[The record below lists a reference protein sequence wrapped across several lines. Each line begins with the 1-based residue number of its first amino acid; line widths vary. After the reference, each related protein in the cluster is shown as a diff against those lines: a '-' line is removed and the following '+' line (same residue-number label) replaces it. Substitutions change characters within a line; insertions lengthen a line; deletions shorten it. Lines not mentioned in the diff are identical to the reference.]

1 MNQEYRKLMR
11 SEPELFRN
19 SGEQGEIRILTDDKE
34 ILQAERELRREIGIV
49 YEDEYIR
56 LVRDAVVFPDMSK
69 GAYIR
74 ILPRRPESAAAVL
87 PVSGGKILLLRHFR
101 HSLRKWMWEI
111 PRGFGEHGLTPE
123 ENAEKELWE
132 ETGIKGIRLEYVG
145 RICPDSGMSS
155 DQVSVFWAEFPSD
168 YRLRKLDEREA
179 VSEYRLV
186 SWKELREM
194 AESGEMI
201 DGFTMSAVA
210 LAGLQGKFDFAR
222 I

>member
-1 MNQEYRKLMR
+1 MNREYRELML

-19 SGEQGEIRILTDDKE
+19 SGEQGEIRILTDEKE
-34 ILQAERELRREIGIV
+34 ILQAERQLQREIGIV

-69 GAYIR
+69 GTYIR
-74 ILPRRPESAAAVL
+74 ILPCCPKSAVAVL
-87 PVSGGKILLLRHFR
+87 PVSGERIMLLRHFR
-101 HSLRKWMWEI
+101 HSLRKWVWEI
-111 PRGFGEHGLTPE
+111 PRGFGEQGLTPE
-123 ENAEKELWE
+123 KNAEKELRE
-132 ETGIKGIRLEYVG
+132 ETGIKGTRLEYLG

-155 DQVSVFWAEFPSD
+155 DQVSVFWAEFPAD

-186 SWKELREM
+186 SRKELREM

-201 DGFTMSAVA
+201 DGFTLSAVA
-210 LAGLQGKFDFAR
+210 LAGLQGKL
-222 I
+222 

>member
-19 SGEQGEIRILTDDKE
+19 SGEQGEIRILTDEKE
-34 ILQAERELRREIGIV
+34 ILQAERQLQREIGIV

-69 GAYIR
+69 GTYIR
-74 ILPRRPESAAAVL
+74 ILPRCPKSAVAVL
-87 PVSGGKILLLRHFR
+87 PVSGGRILLLRHFR

-111 PRGFGEHGLTPE
+111 PRGFGEYGLTPE
-123 ENAEKELWE
+123 ENAEKELRE
-132 ETGIKGIRLEYVG
+132 ETGIKGTRLEYLG

-155 DQVSVFWAEFPSD
+155 DQVSVFWAEFPAD

-194 AESGEMI
+194 AQSGEMI
-201 DGFTMSAVA
+201 DGFTLSAVA
-210 LAGLQGKFDFAR
+210 LAGLQGKL
-222 I
+222 